1 MQEKPT
7 RKTRK
12 KISFGGVAMLLI
24 VAALIGQLLGFLRTK
39 LVNANFDARGP
50 DSTDA
55 YFAAFT
61 IPDLFF
67 YTLAAGALGVAFMPV
82 LSDRLH
88 KGDKKGMWEL
98 TSSLLNLLS
107 VVMLFVALII
117 FFFAEPLIKNVV
129 APNLSPEQ
137 LDNAVAIMRLL
148 ALNPLFFTI
157 SGILTSAQQTLGRF
171 FFYAIAPLFYNLA
184 IIASIYIFDGSFGLV
199 GLGIGAFVGGILQLI
214 VVICGL
220 SGTNFKWRPTIS
232 WKNADFR
239 TILRQLPPRS
249 LDQGIDQVQS
259 IVETNLA
266 NRLGT
271 GFVSYYNNAYTLHT
285 APILLLGTAIS
296 TAAFP
301 RLNKRLSQGRPD
313 LFRADFLRTLRIMI
327 WLTIPVVIICYFA
340 RGYFARLIFAKDSSE
355 IALIFGFLT
364 VAIFFRV
371 VYALVSRWFYAQKD
385 SKTPLFVSVFT
396 IALNILLAAYLARKS
411 AYGVAGLA
419 MAQSIVAAVE
429 VILLFGIM
437 LMRDK
442 GLFNAKF
449 WGGIMRIIS
458 VAGFSVLTAYGMITL
473 LPLDS
478 GDKGF
483 ITLGTKLVA
492 IAGSTM
498 IVHIA
503 VSGLFGLEEARPIFK
518 WIKRVVLRPIR
529 IQY

>member
-12 KISFGGVAMLLI
+12 RISLGGVAMLLI
-24 VAALIGQLLGFLRTK
+24 TSALIGQLLGFLRTK
-39 LVNANFDARGP
+39 LVNANFSSAGP

-55 YFAAFT
+55 YFAAFI

-82 LSDRLH
+82 LSDRLQ

-107 VVMLFVALII
+107 ILMLIVAVVIFVY
-117 FFFAEPLIKNVV
+117 AEPLIKHVV
-129 APNLSPEQ
+129 APNLTPQQ
-137 LDNAVAIMRLL
+137 LDNAVSIMRLL

-171 FFYAIAPLFYNLA
+171 FFFAIAPLFYNLS
-184 IIASIYIFDGSFGLV
+184 IVASIYIFQGTDIGLV
-199 GLGIGAFVGGILQLI
+199 GLGIGACVGGVLQLL

-220 SGTNFKWRPTIS
+220 FGTNFKWRPTIS
-232 WKNADFR
+232 WRNKDFK
-239 TILRQLPPRS
+239 TVLHQLPPRS

-259 IVETNLA
+259 VVETNLA
-266 NRLGT
+266 SQLGT
-271 GFVSYYNNAYTLHT
+271 GNLSYYNNAFTLHM

-313 LFRADFLRTLRIMI
+313 LFRGDFLRVLRIMI

-340 RGYFARLIFAKDSSE
+340 RGYLARLIFTRDAPE
-355 IALIFGFLT
+355 IAIIFGFLT

-371 VYALVSRWFYAQKD
+371 MYAIISRWFYAQKD

-396 IALNILLAAYLARKS
+396 IALNIVLATYLAS
-411 AYGVAGLA
+411 EAVYGIAGLA

-429 VILLFGIM
+429 VIILFGIM
-437 LMRDK
+437 LVRDR
-442 GLFNAKF
+442 GLFNMQF
-449 WGGIMRIIS
+449 WGGVMRIIS
-458 VAGFSVLTAYGMITL
+458 VAGFSVLTAYIMVSL
-473 LPLDS
+473 LPLSSNDV
-478 GDKGF
+478 GF
-483 ITLGTKLVA
+483 TLGIKLASIA
-492 IAGSTM
+492 ILTM
-498 IVHIA
+498 IVHVCI
-503 VSGLFGLEEARPIFK
+503 SGLFGLEEARPIFK
-518 WIKRVVLRPIR
+518 QIKRVILRPIR

>member
-1 MQEKPT
+1 
-7 RKTRK
+7 
-12 KISFGGVAMLLI
+12 MLLI

-39 LVNANFDARGP
+39 LVNANFSSGGA

-55 YFAAFT
+55 YFAAFI

-98 TSSLLNLLS
+98 TASLLNLLS
-107 VVMLFVALII
+107 IVMMVVAVII
-117 FFFAEPLIKNVV
+117 FFFAEPLIKNIV
-129 APNLSPEQ
+129 APNLTPEQ

-148 ALNPLFFTI
+148 SLNPLFFTI
-157 SGILTSAQQTLGRF
+157 SGILTSAQQTLGKF
-171 FFYAIAPLFYNLA
+171 FFYAIAPLFYNLS
-184 IIASIYIFDGSFGLV
+184 IIISIFAFKNTEIGLV
-199 GLGIGAFVGGILQLI
+199 GLGIGAFVGGLLQMAI
-214 VVICGL
+214 VAVGL
-220 SGTNFKWRPTIS
+220 YGLNFKWRPVIS

-271 GFVSYYNNAYTLHT
+271 GFVSYYSNAYTLHT

-313 LFRADFLRTLRIMI
+313 LFRADFLRTLRIMV
-327 WLTIPVVIICYFA
+327 WLTIPVVIICFFA
-340 RGYFARLIFAKDSSE
+340 RGYFARLIFANDAPE

-371 VYALVSRWFYAQKD
+371 VYAIISRWFYAQKD

-396 IALNILLAAYLARKS
+396 IALNIVLAAYLAQKDV
-411 AYGVAGLA
+411 YGVAGLA

-429 VILLFGIM
+429 VFILFGIM
-437 LMRDK
+437 LLRDK
-442 GLFNAKF
+442 GLFNAVF
-449 WGGIMRIIS
+449 WGGIVRIFS
-458 VAGFSVLTAYGMITL
+458 VAGFSLLTAYVMTSF
-473 LPLDS
+473 LPLGAD
-478 GDKGF
+478 DKGF
-483 ITLGTKLVA
+483 ITLGTKLLV
-492 IAGSTM
+492 IAAATM
-498 IVHIA
+498 VVHISI
-503 VSGLFGLEEARPIFK
+503 SGLFGLDEARPIFK
-518 WIKRVVLRPIR
+518 WIKRIVLRPIR
-529 IQY
+529 MPY

>member
-12 KISFGGVAMLLI
+12 RISFGGVAMLLI
-24 VAALIGQLLGFLRTK
+24 SSALIGQLLGFLRTK
-39 LVNANFDARGP
+39 LVNANFSSAGP
-50 DSTDA
+50 NSTDA
-55 YFAAFT
+55 YFAAFI

-88 KGDKKGMWEL
+88 KGDKKGMWQL

-107 VVMLFVALII
+107 MVMLAVAVVI
-117 FFFAEPLIKNVV
+117 FFFAEPLIKHVV
-129 APNLSPEQ
+129 APNLTPQQ
-137 LDNAVAIMRLL
+137 LENAVNIMRLL
-148 ALNPLFFTI
+148 ALNPLFFTL

-171 FFYAIAPLFYNLA
+171 FFFAIAPLFYNLS
-184 IIASIYIFDGSFGLV
+184 IVASIYIFHDSHIGLV
-199 GLGIGAFVGGILQLI
+199 GLGIGAFVGGLLQFL
-214 VVICGL
+214 VVTIGL
-220 SGTNFKWRPTIS
+220 FGTGFKWSPTIS
-232 WKNADFR
+232 WRNKDFK
-239 TILRQLPPRS
+239 TVLHQLPPRS

-259 IVETNLA
+259 VVETNLA
-266 NRLGT
+266 SQLGT
-271 GFVSYYNNAYTLHT
+271 GNLSYYNNAFTLHM

-313 LFRADFLRTLRIMI
+313 LFRSDFLRVLRIMI

-340 RGYFARLIFAKDSSE
+340 RGYFARLIFANDAPD

-371 VYALVSRWFYAQKD
+371 IYAIISRWFYAQKD

-396 IALNILLAAYLARKS
+396 IGLNIVLATLLARKS
-411 AYGVAGLA
+411 AYGIAGLA

-429 VILLFGIM
+429 VIILFGIM
-437 LMRDK
+437 LLRDR
-442 GLFNAKF
+442 GLFNARF
-449 WGGIMRIIS
+449 WGGVMRIIS
-458 VAGFSVLTAYGMITL
+458 VAGFSLLMAYAMVSL
-473 LPLDS
+473 LPLSSNDV
-478 GDKGF
+478 GF
-483 ITLGTKLVA
+483 TLGIKLASIA
-492 IAGSTM
+492 ITTM
-498 IVHIA
+498 IVHICI
-503 VSGLFGLEEARPIFK
+503 SGLFGLEEARPIFK
-518 WIKRVVLRPIR
+518 LIKRVLRPIR

>member
-12 KISFGGVAMLLI
+12 RISFGGVAMLLI
-24 VAALIGQLLGFLRTK
+24 SSALIGQLLGFLRTK
-39 LVNANFDARGP
+39 LVNANFSSAGP
-50 DSTDA
+50 NSTDA
-55 YFAAFT
+55 YFAAFI

-88 KGDKKGMWEL
+88 KGDKKGMWQL

-107 VVMLFVALII
+107 MVMLAVAVVI
-117 FFFAEPLIKNVV
+117 FFFAEPLIKHVV
-129 APNLSPEQ
+129 APNLTPQQ
-137 LDNAVAIMRLL
+137 LENAVNIMRLL
-148 ALNPLFFTI
+148 ALNPLFFTL

-171 FFYAIAPLFYNLA
+171 FFFAIAPLFYNLS
-184 IIASIYIFDGSFGLV
+184 IVASIYIFHDSHIGLV
-199 GLGIGAFVGGILQLI
+199 GLGIGAFVGGLLQFL
-214 VVICGL
+214 VVTIGL
-220 SGTNFKWRPTIS
+220 FGTGFKWSPTIS
-232 WKNADFR
+232 WRNKDFK
-239 TILRQLPPRS
+239 TVLHQLPPRS

-259 IVETNLA
+259 VVETNLA
-266 NRLGT
+266 SQLGT
-271 GFVSYYNNAYTLHT
+271 GNLSYYNNAFTLHM

-313 LFRADFLRTLRIMI
+313 LFRSDFLRVLRIMI

-340 RGYFARLIFAKDSSE
+340 RGYFARLIFANDAPD

-371 VYALVSRWFYAQKD
+371 IYAIISRWFYAQKD

-396 IALNILLAAYLARKS
+396 IGLNIVLATLLARKS
-411 AYGVAGLA
+411 AYGIAGLA

-429 VILLFGIM
+429 VVILFGIM
-437 LMRDK
+437 LLRDK
-442 GLFNAKF
+442 GLFNARF
-449 WGGIMRIIS
+449 WGGVMRIIS
-458 VAGFSVLTAYGMITL
+458 VAGFSLLMAYAMVSL
-473 LPLDS
+473 LPLSSNDV
-478 GDKGF
+478 GF
-483 ITLGTKLVA
+483 TLGIKLASIA
-492 IAGSTM
+492 ITTM
-498 IVHIA
+498 IVHICI
-503 VSGLFGLEEARPIFK
+503 SGLFGLEEARPIFK
-518 WIKRVVLRPIR
+518 VIKRVLRPIR

>member
-12 KISFGGVAMLLI
+12 RISFGGVAMLLI
-24 VAALIGQLLGFLRTK
+24 SSALIGQLLGFLRTK
-39 LVNANFDARGP
+39 LVNANFSSAGP
-50 DSTDA
+50 NSTDA
-55 YFAAFT
+55 YFAAFI

-88 KGDKKGMWEL
+88 KGDKKGMWQL

-107 VVMLFVALII
+107 IVMLVVAVVI
-117 FFFAEPLIKNVV
+117 FFYAEPLIKHVV
-129 APNLSPEQ
+129 APNLTPQQ
-137 LDNAVAIMRLL
+137 LENAVNIMRLL
-148 ALNPLFFTI
+148 ALNPLFFTL

-171 FFYAIAPLFYNLA
+171 FFFAIAPLFYNLS
-184 IIASIYIFDGSFGLV
+184 IVSSIYIFHDTQIGLV
-199 GLGIGAFVGGILQLI
+199 GLGIGAFVGGLLQFL
-214 VVICGL
+214 VVTLGL
-220 SGTNFKWRPTIS
+220 FGTGFKWSPTIS
-232 WKNADFR
+232 WRNKDFK
-239 TILRQLPPRS
+239 TVLHQLPPRS

-259 IVETNLA
+259 VVETNLA
-266 NRLGT
+266 SQLGT
-271 GFVSYYNNAYTLHT
+271 GNLSYYNNAFTLHM

-313 LFRADFLRTLRIMI
+313 LFRSDFLRVLRIMI

-340 RGYFARLIFAKDSSE
+340 RGYFARLIFANDAPD

-371 VYALVSRWFYAQKD
+371 IYAIISRWFYAQKD

-396 IALNILLAAYLARKS
+396 IGLNIVLATLLARKS
-411 AYGVAGLA
+411 AYGIAGLA

-429 VILLFGIM
+429 VVILFGIM
-437 LMRDK
+437 LIRDR
-442 GLFNAKF
+442 GLFNARF
-449 WGGIMRIIS
+449 WGGVMRIIS
-458 VAGFSVLTAYGMITL
+458 VAGFSVLMAYTMVSI
-473 LPLDS
+473 LPLSSNDV
-478 GDKGF
+478 GF
-483 ITLGTKLVA
+483 TLGIKLA
-492 IAGSTM
+492 SIAVTTM
-498 IVHIA
+498 IVHICI
-503 VSGLFGLEEARPIFK
+503 SGLFGLEEARPIFK
-518 WIKRVVLRPIR
+518 QIKRVFRPIR